1 MSGDLGWKLMLLVV
15 GDYLNYQSIHYRY
28 RRQSVRRS
36 LSAVETGD
44 EFTLTTSPD
53 ERAKG
58 ELRPQQFKHAR
69 LLAPRLKYRSI
80 QESMAK
86 YGIIAWHSS
95 DSTIVSY
102 FCALAL

>member
-1 MSGDLGWKLMLLVV
+1 MSEDLGWKLMLLVV

-80 QESMAK
+80 QKSVA
-86 YGIIAWHSS
+86 
-95 DSTIVSY
+95 
-102 FCALAL
+102 

>member
-1 MSGDLGWKLMLLVV
+1 MLLVV

-58 ELRPQQFKHAR
+58 EQRPQQFKHAR
-69 LLAPRLKYRSI
+69 LLAPRLKYWSI
-80 QESMAK
+80 QKKKAWRK
-86 YGIIAWHSS
+86 YGIIASHSS
-95 DSTIVSY
+95 DNPIVSY
-102 FCALAL
+102 FRALAL